1 MRLKKIRETWLTA
14 WQTSNRKVTF
24 PRVVADAFRSID
36 TTVREVQDFVAALL
50 VVKPDDMSKEQL
62 KFICHYRDILSE
74 NEMNIAEMVADNPR
88 SSVFLLQSKYGYD
101 SKQTVQIADGNLAD
115 IVKEKSQHNG

>member
-14 WQTSNRKVTF
+14 WQGSNRKVTF
-24 PRVVADAFRSID
+24 PRVVADEFRKIG
-36 TTVREVQDFVAALL
+36 TTVREVQDFVGALL
-50 VVKPDDMSKEQL
+50 VCKPESMTKEQL
-62 KFICHYRDILSE
+62 KFIYHYRDLVSE
-74 NEMNIAEMVADNPR
+74 NEMNIAESVADNPR

-101 SKQTVQIADGNLAD
+101 SKQTVQITDGNLAD